1 MTRNSKRLL
10 VVDEEPARLDSLTDS
25 LIAEGYFVVP
35 AANSREVLAF
45 ASKLSVDLALLDLD
59 VLAKDSR
66 KTFQRFTRDHP
77 QVPVIFTSARYH
89 HLPTELSNGATVLLG
104 KPIQFPRLRGAVS
117 KLWAHRCGKRRRHQS
132 SP

>member
-1 MTRNSKRLL
+1 MTRNSRRLL

-59 VLAKDSR
+59 VLANDSR
-66 KTFQRFTRDHP
+66 KTFRRFTRDHP
-77 QVPVIFTSARYH
+77 QVPVIFTSARCH
-89 HLPTELSNGATVLLG
+89 HLPAKLSNGATVLLG
-104 KPIQFPRLRGAVS
+104 KPIQFPRLRRAAS
-117 KLWAHRCGKRRRHQS
+117 KLWVRRCGRRRRR
-132 SP
+132 